1 MINMAT
7 ITENNLDIHMRMCQ
21 GKNTI
26 QTNKEQKIAVIYG
39 WMKKAL
45 NFQKGHCSDS
55 KGKITQL
62 GTFLLMIFW
71 TSECDFWAPDC

>member
-1 MINMAT
+1 MTSTHIPAVQMKMTSELCVHNMTMINMAT

-39 WMKKAL
+39 
-45 NFQKGHCSDS
+45 
-55 KGKITQL
+55 
-62 GTFLLMIFW
+62 
-71 TSECDFWAPDC
+71 